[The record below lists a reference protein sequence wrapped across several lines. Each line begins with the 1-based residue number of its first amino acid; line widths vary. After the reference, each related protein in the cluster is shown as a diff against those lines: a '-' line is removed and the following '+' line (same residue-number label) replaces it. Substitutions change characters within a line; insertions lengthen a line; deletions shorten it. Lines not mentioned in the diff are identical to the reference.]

1 MEKMK
6 TLKDLTVIYID
17 DNVQYREKNAQMMR
31 ELGLNVLEAGTI
43 GETNELFRH
52 HTIDIIL
59 IDLDLHQKERMTFI
73 RFLRYKEIVAPIIIT
88 ADDSDKDILLDAISL
103 DTTRYLIKP
112 LKKDE
117 LLNAIKVAIVK
128 TLPPL
133 PTVLINNDLGRDFFY
148 DPINKCVLAPDETE
162 IQLTKKE
169 YLLLELFIKH
179 KKQIVGYDEIE
190 REVWGESSM
199 SFEALRALVHS
210 LRHKT
215 YKEIIS
221 THSAIGYKMEV

>member
-1 MEKMK
+1 MK
-6 TLKDLTVIYID
+6 KLKNLTVLYIED
-17 DNVQYREKNAQMMR
+17 DQDYREKNAQMMR
-31 ELGLNVLEAGTI
+31 ELGLNVLQVGSI
-43 GETNELFRH
+43 KETDELFRH
-52 HTIDIIL
+52 NVIDIIL

-73 RFLRYKEIVAPIIIT
+73 RFLRYKEIMAPIIIT
-88 ADDSDKDILLDAISL
+88 ADDSQEDILLDAIRL

-117 LLNAIKVAIVK
+117 LLNAVNIAIDKV
-128 TLPPL
+128 LPPL
-133 PTVLINNDLGRDFFY
+133 PTVLVNNELGQDFMY
-148 DPINKCVLAPDETE
+148 DPINKCILTPDEKE

-179 KKQIVGYDEIE
+179 KKQIVEYDEIE

-199 SFEALRALVHS
+199 SFEALRALVYS

-215 YKEIIS
+215 YKELIS
-221 THSAIGYKMEV
+221 THNAIGYKMDV

>member
-1 MEKMK
+1 MK
-6 TLKDLTVIYID
+6 TLKDLTVLYIED
-17 DNVQYREKNAQMMR
+17 DQEYREKNAQMMR
-31 ELGLNVLEAGTI
+31 ELGLAVLEAGSI
-43 GETNELFRH
+43 AQTNELFRH

-73 RFLRYKEIVAPIIIT
+73 RFLRYKDITAPIIIT
-88 ADDSDKDILLDAISL
+88 ADDSQKDILLDAINL

-112 LKKDE
+112 LKKDA
-117 LLNAIKVAIVK
+117 LLNAIKIAIEK
-128 TLPPL
+128 ALPPL
-133 PTVLINNDLGRDFFY
+133 PLVLVNNDLGMNFTY
-148 DPINKCVLAPDETE
+148 DPINKCILTPDAKE

-179 KKQIVGYDEIE
+179 KKQIVGYDQIE

-199 SFEALRALVHS
+199 SYEALRALVHS

-221 THSAIGYKMEV
+221 TYSAIGYKMGV